1 MRFRESECCI
11 YFRCCGKCLLNVI
24 RMTNERVLL
33 ELFTRRSRFFGGGI
47 KQMIIII
54 VIVLVFVLSNYVIW
68 WIATVWCSV
77 CHNSIPSQSNQT
89 KQCQSNVQLNVSFK
103 KALQKKSML
112 CTPHSAQYTTQMS
125 ILILV
130 LLTNTTLHHQIMAVV
145 YSMNVNVLAARL
157 LCLSSIRFGLG

>member
-1 MRFRESECCI
+1 MRFRKSECCI

-24 RMTNERVLL
+24 RMTNESVLL

-54 VIVLVFVLSNYVIW
+54 VIVLVFVLCNYVIW

-103 KALQKKSML
+103 NALQKNL
-112 CTPHSAQYTTQMS
+112 CCVQCTHTTQMS